1 MSGGK
6 KTRGRQKIEIK
17 KISNE
22 RSMQVAFSKRR
33 NGLFQ
38 KAYELFTL
46 CGAYVA
52 LIIFSPSGK
61 VFSFGNPDLYTV
73 IDRYFSRVP
82 PVNNN
87 IRQFIEG
94 FPSTNVRDLNAQLT
108 QANDALDREKK
119 RGDDLSHICKMIE
132 DPSWW
137 ASPIDEMNKDQL
149 ELLKKAL
156 EELNKNVAEPAD
168 RLEILGAP
176 AQTQQAQMSPPH
188 VFQNPMGGGGGEN
201 GPS

>member
-22 RSMQVAFSKRR
+22 RSMQVTFSKRR
-33 NGLFQ
+33 NGLFK
-38 KAYELFTL
+38 KAHELFAL

-52 LIIFSPSGK
+52 LIIFSPTGK
-61 VFSFGNPDLYTV
+61 VFSFGYPDLYTV
-73 IDRYFSRVP
+73 IDRYLSRVP

-87 IRQFIEG
+87 VRQFIEA
-94 FPSTNVRDLNAQLT
+94 FRSTNVRELNAQLT
-108 QANDALDREKK
+108 LANDALDREKR
-119 RGDDLSHICKMIE
+119 RGDDLSRLCKMIE

-137 ASPIDEMNKDQL
+137 ASPVDGLNKDQL
-149 ELLKKAL
+149 ELLKMAL
-156 EELNKNVAEPAD
+156 EELNKNIVEPND

-176 AQTQQAQMSPPH
+176 TQTQQAQMSSP
-188 VFQNPMGGGGGEN
+188 
-201 GPS
+201 